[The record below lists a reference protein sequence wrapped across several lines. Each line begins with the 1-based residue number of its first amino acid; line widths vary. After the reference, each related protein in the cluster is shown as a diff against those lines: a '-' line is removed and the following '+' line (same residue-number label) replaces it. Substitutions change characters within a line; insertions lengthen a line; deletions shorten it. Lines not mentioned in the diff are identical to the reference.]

1 MLNKIQIKTIIW
13 CHYTSIRIAK
23 IKKNKNT
30 KSGQVFETVVT
41 LICCCQELEIGTTT
55 LENSVAVLIKLNTPL
70 LCYSESCLMPQLELT
85 APSSRSPL
93 PSLGPLLS
101 HLHSALGKCYYLCS
115 WLLVLWAPS
124 GRRVELGQSPKH
136 GGQVFNV
143 HQVKL
148 GFSGPEGSF
157 LSSSRAAVIY
167 RCIHSEVGLQRWRE
181 AFSMY
186 FWKVKW
192 GDDGREFRNRG

>member
-1 MLNKIQIKTIIW
+1 
-13 CHYTSIRIAK
+13 
-23 IKKNKNT
+23 
-30 KSGQVFETVVT
+30 
-41 LICCCQELEIGTTT
+41 
-55 LENSVAVLIKLNTPL
+55 
-70 LCYSESCLMPQLELT
+70 MPQLELT

-167 RCIHSEVGLQRWRE
+167 RCIHSEVGRLTQNLGLQI
-181 AFSMY
+181 SVLPVTSPVTSLG
-186 FWKVKW
+186 KSLNSLNLCVLST
-192 GDDGREFRNRG
+192 